1 MGGKWSSGSS
11 GGEIKG
17 MAEGNRGRE
26 RETGGS
32 EREGTQGVEGGGKER
47 VGEGEHRVEDVNRRS
62 RGVQR

>member
-17 MAEGNRGRE
+17 MAEGNRERE

-32 EREGTQGVEGGGKER
+32 EREGTQGVEGGKRTG
-47 VGEGEHRVEDVNRRS
+47 GG
-62 RGVQR
+62 RGT